1 MKKYF
6 FIFIVLSIILLKFG
20 NAIAQNRLIRFSQN
34 GKIGLYD
41 DKTKKTVIRPFY
53 NEITPISKGFI
64 AKATQKYEEKNFLL
78 NENGVAISEF
88 NIKGKDFFEGLLCA
102 QNIDNKS
109 ICYLDTTGKTIFSLP
124 KYYQNATDFSEGY
137 AMVKDTTTNKAFI
150 IDKKGQIVF
159 QEIISNYTQNNS
171 IIFAQDF
178 TFFGGKTVLHINNKE
193 KSSFILEVKANNP
206 NPKIQSLEKLSK
218 KFNLKGHSFKIHKS
232 GFLVS
237 IASQENIFD
246 DLEILTLFDKNHK
259 QLLAQ
264 HKILAISNEV
274 DGKYV
279 VATIVETKKDNITDI
294 STPAF
299 WVDKSGEIL
308 SEIPYLSYSKGDLE
322 LVKFENKIILFTVAN
337 ANHSYKQPEYS
348 VTALFDEK
356 MRWLEIKEVKADPE
370 KTFIKLDFG
379 ETILHYS
386 TSSQVYSTREPYE
399 RIFMSEY
406 LKNEEGEP
414 ITICGRMQRTK
425 LTMLGVDMMLLF
437 EYKNKIG
444 ALNHYGKLAVPPEYD
459 EIKGIFYDG
468 YALLAKKK
476 GKWGKINRSNEILMP
491 FEMEEI
497 SIDNGFLFSKKNGKW
512 GSENLIPHNY
522 TTKPKEIFR
531 FMNVIN
537 YTLGKAEKELERD
550 YNGGFIIKENNK
562 SGLIN
567 VRKANRDAPPQ
578 IIQIVPCEYDTIT
591 FDEYDKIG
599 FAFKNKQKYLFTDKM
614 KPILSEYDTY
624 ESVFFD
630 KNEETHKIITKN
642 NKKGILRLADN
653 QVIIPCEYDNIFV
666 SPRET
671 FFAVTKNDKIGFIDT
686 KNKVILPFEYD
697 DVVMGLPFNGISTLF
712 EATKGNT
719 KFDII
724 FDGKTLVEK
733 KSQPRNNE
741 KIMIIEEKQKRKK

>member
-1 MKKYF
+1 M
-6 FIFIVLSIILLKFG
+6 
-20 NAIAQNRLIRFSQN
+20 RFSQN
-34 GKIGLYD
+34 EKIGLYN
-41 DKTKKTVIRPFY
+41 DKTKKIIIKPIY
-53 NEITPISKGFI
+53 SEITAISTGFI
-64 AKATQKYEEKNFLL
+64 AKNLEKYEEKAFLL
-78 NENGVAISEF
+78 NGNGVVISEF
-88 NIKGKDFFEGLLCA
+88 NVKGKDFFEGLLCA
-102 QNIDNKS
+102 QNLDNKS
-109 ICYLDTTGKTIFSLP
+109 ICYLDTTGKTVFSIP
-124 KYYQNATDFSEGY
+124 KNYQNATDFSEGY
-137 AMVKDTTTNKAFI
+137 AMVKDTNTSKAFI

-159 QEIISNYTQNNS
+159 QEIISNHTQNNS

-178 TFFGGKTVLHINNKE
+178 AFFGGKAVLHINNKE
-193 KSSFILEVKANNP
+193 KSSFILEVNANNP

-218 KFNLKGHSFKIHKS
+218 KFNLKGHSFKMHKS

-237 IASQENIFD
+237 IASKENIFD
-246 DLEILTLFDKNHK
+246 DLEILTLFDKTHK
-259 QLLAQ
+259 QLLAK
-264 HKILAISNEV
+264 HKILAISNEI

-279 VATIVETKKDNITDI
+279 VTTIVETKNGNDTHI

-299 WVDKSGEIL
+299 LVDKTGETW
-308 SEIPYLSYSKGDLE
+308 SEIPYLSYSRGDLE

-348 VTALFDEK
+348 ITAFFDEK
-356 MRWLEIKEVKADPE
+356 LAWLGIKEVKADQE
-370 KTFIKLDFG
+370 KTLIKLNSG
-379 ETILHYS
+379 ETILHYYAENHI
-386 TSSQVYSTREPYE
+386 YSTREPYE
-399 RIFMSEY
+399 RIFLSEY
-406 LKNEEGEP
+406 VKNAAGEP
-414 ITICGRMQRTK
+414 ITICGRMQVTK
-425 LTMLGVDMMLLF
+425 LTMPGVDMMLLF

-444 ALNHYGKLAVPPEYD
+444 ALTHYGKLAVVPEYD

-468 YALLAKKK
+468 YALFAKKNA
-476 GKWGKINRSNEILMP
+476 KWGKINRSNEILMP
-491 FEMEEI
+491 FEMDEI

-512 GSENLIPHNY
+512 GSENLIPHSY
-522 TTKPKEIFR
+522 AIKPKEIFR
-531 FMNVIN
+531 FMETTN
-537 YTLGKAEKELERD
+537 
-550 YNGGFIIKENNK
+550 YNGGFIIKENDK
-562 SGLIN
+562 FGLIN
-567 VRKANRDAPPQ
+567 VRKANKDAPP
-578 IIQIVPCEYDTIT
+578 INTQIVPCEYDKIT

-624 ESVFFD
+624 KSVFFD

-642 NKKGILRLADN
+642 NKMGILRLADN

-697 DVVMGLPFNGISTLF
+697 DAVMGLPFNGISTLF

-741 KIMIIEEKQKRKK
+741 KIMIIEEKQQKQKRKK